1 MKKGLSTILQP
12 LVDVIIA
19 VEPSFLATR
28 NLAPGTYAI
37 VDRATQDAL
46 IAATTAPKTIVSGG
60 SAANSIACAN
70 ILGVP
75 CSYIGLVGDDEH
87 GKLFQQDFTVVGIKS
102 PNPRVPAA
110 RTGVCLS
117 LTTPDGERTMRTD
130 LAVATELDETH
141 VDEHSIDASSWL
153 LLEGHLLTAGEK
165 NTRAL
170 LKGIE
175 IANQKNTKVA
185 LNINSEFAAIT
196 KRDRVLA
203 EFLPK
208 IDLIIGNEPEA
219 MALAQTTTHHA
230 AFSALAPLCPT
241 VIVTCGRDGALIKH
255 DGKEL
260 SIPAYTKDI
269 KAIDSTGAG
278 DAFTGVLLAGL
289 TLGCS
294 IEAAGR
300 GAARLAAAV
309 VAQAGARPSADAATL
324 WREAVR

>member
-19 VEPSFLATR
+19 VEPSFLSQR
-28 NLAPGTYAI
+28 NLAPGTYNI

-46 IAATTAPKTIVSGG
+46 FGATTTTPTVSSGG
-60 SAANSIACAN
+60 SASNSIACAT

-75 CSYIGLVGDDEH
+75 CSYLGLVGDDEY
-87 GKLFQQDFTVVGIKS
+87 GRMYQRDFLSQGIHS
-102 PNPRVPAA
+102 PLAPVAGA
-110 RTGVCLS
+110 RTGACLS
-117 LTTPDGERTMRTD
+117 LVTPDGERTMRTD
-130 LAVATELDETH
+130 LAVATELDEH
-141 VDEHSIDASSWL
+141 HIDEQSIDASSWL

-175 IANQKNTKVA
+175 IANQKKTKVA
-185 LNINSEFAAIT
+185 LNINSEFAAST
-196 KRDRVLA
+196 KRDKVLA

-219 MALAQTTTHHA
+219 MALAQKTTHHA

-241 VIVTCGRDGALIKH
+241 VIVTCGREGALIKH
-255 DGKEL
+255 DGQEL
-260 SIPAYTKDI
+260 SIPAYTHNI
-269 KAIDSTGAG
+269 KAVDSTGAG

-289 TLGCS
+289 ALGCP
-294 IEAAGR
+294 IEAAAR

-309 VAQAGARPSADAATL
+309 VAQAGARLPADAATL
-324 WREAVR
+324 WHDAVK